1 MSSVHLTRPAAF
13 GNASVVTET
22 ARLRAKYPGWTDRD
36 IESVLRG
43 RLVTG
48 LQSGPAPEPSARI
61 RLVRPTKDD
70 PKAVERAVVA
80 FARVLLHSSPVT
92 PAIRRKAAA
101 LAKHIVKL
109 Q

>member
-1 MSSVHLTRPAAF
+1 MAEF
-13 GNASVVTET
+13 
-22 ARLRAKYPGWTDRD
+22 ARLRAQYPGWSDRD

-48 LQSGPAPEPSARI
+48 LQSGPVPQSRERV

-70 PKAVERAVVA
+70 PKVVQRALVGI
-80 FARVLLHSSPVT
+80 ARALLPNQQVT